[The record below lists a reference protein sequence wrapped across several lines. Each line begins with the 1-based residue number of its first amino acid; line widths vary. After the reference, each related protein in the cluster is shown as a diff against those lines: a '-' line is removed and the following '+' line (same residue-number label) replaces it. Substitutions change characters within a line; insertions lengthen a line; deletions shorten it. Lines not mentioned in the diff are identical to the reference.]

1 MDKAKNI
8 VLSNETSAEMLKTYF
23 RNIQRMEES
32 GEQFPVNLD
41 EVWPLVYKRKGEA
54 ARSLRMDKLFI
65 EGIDYVLK
73 DESGAII
80 TSADNNLSKDYSS
93 KEVFRNLAKNLR
105 PENVNNSENESLSD
119 LENENLEDEKSGGK
133 EKKAKN
139 PLGGRPTDNY
149 FLSTSCLEFFIARRV
164 RPVFEVYRQV
174 FRAVRQG
181 ALPWN
186 QTYRLPLKR
195 VGSKAEEVAA
205 YLREVIVKEEDGAS
219 FPIAVDDI
227 WRLAYPSRETPT
239 SHLLGKGV
247 RNRYEYKRGID
258 FDYITEGKTGKEQ
271 LCINTHTMLR
281 LFMPR
286 SLKIQMALQQ
296 IGYAMPMHE
305 LEFAPEYHPTS
316 ENSAWFLDMIGM
328 RKVFDGTVEK
338 EVARILKNDHEIRR
352 EWLMSEENENEEQRN
367 RLIEQALRP
376 IEGRRETSIVTTDK
390 EGNNL
395 PGLKTAGS
403 TSVDPIEA
411 VTHAQAWLTRLK
423 FADDDEM
430 QIRRVNAALKALM
443 LYEQDLY

>member
-1 MDKAKNI
+1 MDMENKQSI
-8 VLSNETSAEMLKTYF
+8 VLSKSTSAEALKTYF

-41 EVWPLVYKRKGEA
+41 EVWPIIYASKQKAVQI
-54 ARSLRMDKLFI
+54 LRNPELFSEGLDFVIKDKNGKI
-65 EGIDYVLK
+65 
-73 DESGAII
+73 
-80 TSADNNLSKDYSS
+80 LSELSPLISKENSS
-93 KEVFRNLAKNLR
+93 KGIFNQRLKTEN
-105 PENVNNSENESLSD
+105 EDNVNNYEDTTSESSQ
-119 LENENLEDEKSGGK
+119 KT
-133 EKKAKN
+133 KKTQV
-139 PLGGRPTDNY
+139 GRPTDNY
-149 FLSTSCLEFFIARRV
+149 FMSIACLEFFMTRRA

-205 YLREVIVKEEDGAS
+205 YLREVIVKEEDGAA
-219 FPIAVDDI
+219 FPIVMDDI

-247 RNRYEYKRGID
+247 RNRDEYKRGID
-258 FDYITEGKTGKEQ
+258 FDYITDEKTGKEQ

-296 IGYAMPMHE
+296 IGYSMPMHE

-376 IEGRRETSIVTTDK
+376 IEGRRETSIVTTDE

-423 FADDDEM
+423 FADDDET